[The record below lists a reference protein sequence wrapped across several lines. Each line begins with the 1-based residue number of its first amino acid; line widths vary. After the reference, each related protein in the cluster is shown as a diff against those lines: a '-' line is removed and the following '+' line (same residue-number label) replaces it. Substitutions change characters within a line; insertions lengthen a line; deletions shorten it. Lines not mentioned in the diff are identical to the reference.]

1 MTTALSGIKPTGT
14 LHLGNYLGMIR
25 PALALA
31 ERSDSSFYFIADVH
45 ALNTLRDP
53 ARLRQLTLDIAASLL
68 ALGLDPTQT
77 LLYRQSDV
85 PETFELAT
93 ILAAVTP
100 KGAMNRAHAYKAV
113 VAANEEV
120 GRPADDGVNMGLFTY
135 PILMAAD
142 ILLMDADLVPVG
154 RDQAQHVEVARD
166 LAEIFNSTF
175 GSILRLPAAAI
186 DPSVETIPGL
196 DGRKMSKSYGNT
208 ISLFSEPDE
217 TRRLVARIKTD
228 SRPPV
233 EAKDPDAS
241 LVFSLYRQFATPPEQ
256 LEMRERHLAG
266 GLGYAEAKSA
276 LADVIERELGPPR
289 TRFKELREDES
300 RLFEILADGAGRA
313 RHVARG
319 TLSRLRDAV
328 GVGARLE
335 TRTPPLPA

>member
-31 ERSDSSFYFIADVH
+31 PRSDLSFYFIADFH
-45 ALNTLRDP
+45 ALNALHDR

-68 ALGLDPTQT
+68 ALGLDPTRT

-100 KGAMNRAHAYKAV
+100 KGVMNRAHAYKSA
-113 VAANEEV
+113 VAANREAA
-120 GRPADDGVNMGLFTY
+120 RPADDGLNMGLFSY

-175 GSILRLPAAAI
+175 GSAISLPAAAI

-208 ISLFSEPDE
+208 IPLFAEPDE

-228 SRPPV
+228 SRRPEEP
-233 EAKDPDAS
+233 KDPDGCV
-241 LVFSLYRQFATPPEQ
+241 VFSLYRQFVTPSEQ
-256 LEMRERHLAG
+256 LEMRGRYLAG

-276 LADVIERELGPPR
+276 LADVIDRELGPAR
-289 TRFKELREDES
+289 GRFKGLREDEDS
-300 RLFEILADGAGRA
+300 LLGILAHGAERA
-313 RHVARG
+313 RLVAGG
-319 TLSRLRDAV
+319 TIARVRDAI

-335 TRTPPLPA
+335 AGTRPVQA